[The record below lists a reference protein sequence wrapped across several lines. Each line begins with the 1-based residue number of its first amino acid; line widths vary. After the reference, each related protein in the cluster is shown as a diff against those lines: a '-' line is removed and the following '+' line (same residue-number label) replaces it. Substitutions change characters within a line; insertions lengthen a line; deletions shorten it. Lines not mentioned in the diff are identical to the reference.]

1 MASLRMR
8 QSLAH
13 IEEEFRQDMEEERE
27 RSQLAVREVRVRSRK
42 RGIERRRKRSSMRYW
57 LLVLSLVATAVG
69 VTAAMFE
76 TLYLILG

>member
-13 IEEEFRQDMEEERE
+13 FEEEFRQDMQEERE
-27 RSQLAVREVRVRSRK
+27 RSQLAVREVHVRSRK

-57 LLVLSLVATAVG
+57 LLVLGLVATAIG

>member
-8 QSLAH
+8 QSLSH
-13 IEEEFRQDMEEERE
+13 FEEEFRQDMEEERE

-57 LLVLSLVATAVG
+57 MLVLGLLATAVG
-69 VTAAMFE
+69 VTVAMFE